1 MRSFFLLS
9 MMAALGLA
17 WPGAR
22 AQSASPEPASPA
34 AAVRA
39 LLAPWDRP
47 GLPGVAVSI
56 TLDGQVVQHEEAGMA
71 DLEQGT
77 PITPDSAFQ
86 IASVSKQFT
95 AFAILLLEQDGRL
108 SIDAPLSDYLPEA
121 ARWSPMTLRQLLN
134 HTAGVRDFGTLMPA
148 AGWRDEDLLT
158 DDQVLR
164 IVLRQRDGNFAPG
177 AAYQYNN
184 TDYALLGEVVR
195 RVSGKSL
202 RVFCDERI
210 FQPLD
215 MRDTRFADDLGDRVP
230 HRVPSWQSSG
240 QSSGTGY
247 IRAVLSA
254 TTTGSTGLVTT
265 TADLSRWAL
274 NFETH
279 TVGNAALFARMQE
292 QGRLADGTLNFYA
305 LGQERHAWR
314 GLDTWSHGGRDA
326 GYRSFLLRI
335 PGEHFSVAVVANAND
350 IDTSEIAYGIAE
362 RYLSH
367 RPGYR
372 APSPDNSRPS
382 RRQLASYAGDYEL
395 FPGYFFRVGTDG
407 RHLLLSTL
415 DDAKPERLPALSARR
430 FLLSGKFNQVLEFPD
445 EGAGPPARLHFV
457 IGQYGRIDALRK
469 TLAAFDPAGVRI
481 DDFTGRYRSDELDTD
496 YVLTAEA
503 GRLLVNHPRWP
514 AATLQPYQRDL
525 FRSSAWFLQKIA
537 FRRDASG
544 RVTGFLL
551 SGPVAENIVFERT
564 ADR

>member
-1 MRSFFLLS
+1 MRPLFPLPVLL
-9 MMAALGLA
+9 ALGLA
-17 WPGAR
+17 WPAAQ
-22 AQSASPEPASPA
+22 AQSAPEPSSPA

-47 GLPGVAVSI
+47 GMPGAAVSI
-56 TLDGQVVQHEEAGMA
+56 TLDGQVVQHEEAGAA

-77 PITPDSAFQ
+77 PITPASVFQ

-95 AFAILLLEQDGRL
+95 AFAILLLEQDGKL

-121 ARWSPMTLRQLLN
+121 ARWPPMTLRQLLN

-164 IVLRQRDGNFAPG
+164 MVLRQRGGNFAPG

-195 RVSGKSL
+195 RVSGKTL
-202 RVFCDERI
+202 RAFCDERI
-210 FQPLD
+210 FRPLG

-240 QSSGTGY
+240 SGY
-247 IRAVLSA
+247 VRAVLSA
-254 TTTGSTGLVTT
+254 TTTGSTGLLTT
-265 TADLSRWAL
+265 AADLSRWAL

-292 QGRLADGTLNFYA
+292 QGRLADGTINFYA

-335 PGEHFSVAVVANAND
+335 PGERFSVAVVANAND
-350 IDTSEIAYGIAE
+350 VDTSEIAYGIAE
-362 RYLSH
+362 RYLSR
-367 RPGYR
+367 RPAYR
-372 APSPDNSRPS
+372 APPRDGSRPD
-382 RRQLASYAGDYEL
+382 RRRLASYAGDYEL
-395 FPGYFFRVGTDG
+395 FPGYFFRIGTDG
-407 RHLLLSTL
+407 RRLLLSTL
-415 DDAKPERLPALSARR
+415 DDAKPEALPALSARR

-457 IGQYGRIDALRK
+457 IGQYGRIDAQRVK
-469 TLAAFDPAGVRI
+469 LADFDPAGVRA
-481 DDFTGRYRSDELDTD
+481 DEFAGRYHSDELDTD
-496 YVLTAEA
+496 YVLTGED
-503 GRLLVNHPRWP
+503 GQLHLHHPRWP
-514 AATLQPYQRDL
+514 TATLRPYQRDL

-537 FRRDASG
+537 FQRDGSG